1 MEIFTDL
8 QHYINSFKSKVSF
21 SNSEELG
28 GHLLNGGRYKK
39 NKWKLIVLINGVAR
53 SLAQYCV
60 VIVVINA
67 MSLYSLV

>member
-39 NKWKLIVLINGVAR
+39 NKWKLIVINGVAW

-67 MSLYSLV
+67 MSLYSLA

>member
-8 QHYINSFKSKVSF
+8 QHYKNSFKSKVSF

-28 GHLLNGGRYKK
+28 AHLLNGGRYKK
-39 NKWKLIVLINGVAR
+39 NKWKLIVINGVAR

-67 MSLYSLV
+67 MSLYSLA